1 MVMQTNAAVVTGI
14 GVVCALGQNK
24 QAFWNALRHGECG
37 IGPIDLFDA
46 SEYRSQIAA
55 QVRGIDFSCLPRV
68 PYWRRLG
75 RCDLLAQWAAAEA
88 IHEAGLLERKVSPRR
103 IGIVLGAGSGG
114 VLEAERYRRQL
125 YEGRAKPRPSLLLP
139 FPACNPADVIG
150 NCYGFRGPRST
161 IATACSSSA
170 TAIGYAADLIRAGRV
185 DVVLAGGAESL
196 SELTFSG
203 FNALRSV
210 DRSTCR
216 PFDRLRE
223 GLVLGEGAAIL
234 VIESWERAAADGVA
248 SYGTMLGYGIC
259 ADAHHMTTPDPTGEG
274 LKRSMALALAH
285 AGVDA
290 AAVDYIN
297 AHGTGTPVND
307 RTETLAIKRLF
318 GRRAESIPVSSTK
331 SAHGHCLGAAGA
343 VEAAATLLAL
353 HHGLLPPTLH
363 LQESDPEC
371 DLDYVPDAVRS
382 SEMRVAL
389 SNSFAFGG
397 NNTTLALGKATFQP

>member
-1 MVMQTNAAVVTGI
+1 MGVCEVVVTGI

-24 QAFWNALRHGECG
+24 QSFWNALCLGQCG
-37 IGPIDLFDA
+37 IGPVDLFDV
-46 SEYRSQIAA
+46 SGYRSRIAA
-55 QVRGIDFSCLPRV
+55 QVRAIDFSCLPRV
-68 PYWRRLG
+68 RHWRHLG
-75 RCDLLAQWAAAEA
+75 RCDLLGLWAADEA
-88 IHEAGLLERKVSPRR
+88 IQEARLGERNFSPQR
-103 IGIVLGAGSGG
+103 IAIVLGAGSGG

-125 YEGRAKPRPSLLLP
+125 YEGRVKPRPSLLLP
-139 FPACNPADVIG
+139 FPACNLTDLIG
-150 NCYGFRGPRST
+150 NCYGFYGPRST

-170 TAIGYAADLIRAGRV
+170 TAIGYAADLIRTGRV
-185 DVVLAGGAESL
+185 DVVLAGGSESL

-210 DRSTCR
+210 DRTTCR

-223 GLVLGEGAAIL
+223 GLVLGEGAGML
-234 VIESWERAAADGVA
+234 VIESRERAAADGIA
-248 SYGTMLGYGIC
+248 AYGTVLGYGIC
-259 ADAHHMTTPDPTGEG
+259 ADAYHMTTPDPSGEG
-274 LKRSMALALAH
+274 PRRSMALALAH

-290 AAVDYIN
+290 ASVDYIN

-318 GRRAESIPVSSTK
+318 GRRADSIAVSSTK

-353 HHGLLPPTLH
+353 QHGVLPPTIHLH
-363 LQESDPEC
+363 EPDPDC
-371 DLDYVPDAVRS
+371 DLDYVPNVARTA
-382 SEMRVAL
+382 EIRVAL

-397 NNTTLALGKATFQP
+397 NNTTLALAKTTPNS